1 MSIFTCCERGD
12 ETKYLHTC
20 ACPSASVICESEEVN
35 PTLCGFSE
43 YSGGGTTPSVPPLKY
58 STETFNEERIIR
70 DWDCTCGAYKV
81 KEELDYNISIAK
93 TFDTSVEDC
102 ATSTEPPVQ
111 FTNTQT
117 SYGPDYEDFVCV
129 GSKITIGP
137 NTNYNNLVYEA
148 SGSPFNST
156 VSTTVS
162 QRIIDAGSFFY
173 FDPSSCGGQPYAQR
187 KRIKTWTLSVPD
199 TDALAIARATPV
211 AGTSCSSLWETR
223 NTGFSF
229 IDRTSGYA
237 IECSDLIVGF
247 EYDVTPSIRKRTA
260 VIGSY
265 GVWEDVTVTPVTFTA
280 TATTETIDQSGGP
293 IPLDHIQGYEY
304 EITAVS
310 IEKTA

>member
-117 SYGPDYEDFVCV
+117 SYGPDYEDYVCV

-187 KRIKTWTLSVPD
+187 KRIKTW
-199 TDALAIARATPV
+199 
-211 AGTSCSSLWETR
+211 TSCSSLWETR